1 VAGNTLL
8 RSTSGK
14 VVVLGDIFVDVAL
27 RVPYYP
33 EEGFDA
39 MAREI
44 DIRQGGSSTATSIVL
59 SKLGIKSRVLGR
71 VGDDP
76 LGDIVLGLLEESGI
90 STECIQR
97 DMNNRTGLLFAVVS
111 DHGERTMFAY
121 RGANDYLSGSASIES
136 DWLHVSGYSL
146 LNSPQR
152 EFAQSA
158 LERAYKEGIPASL
171 DPGVQSCIDTPE
183 LVKNLLKYVDVAFPS
198 LQEIKQIL
206 PNEDPY
212 ESAHMMTEY
221 GVPIVALKLGGE
233 GSYLIDTTHSITA
246 KIPAFQVA
254 VIDTTGAGDSYDGGF
269 IAGRLSGLNTVQS
282 CILGS
287 AAAANVIQRGCGVQ
301 GFCSGPTGVSELVSI
316 IRSARDDERWED
328 LRDDLAVVE
337 SVLITSSLK
346 GGGRSHLHG
355 L

>member
-1 VAGNTLL
+1 MAGNALL
-8 RSTSGK
+8 QRTPGK
-14 VVVLGDIFVDVAL
+14 VVVLGDIFVDVVL

-33 EEGFDA
+33 EEGLDA

-44 DIRQGGSSTATSIVL
+44 HVRQGGSSTATSIVL
-59 SKLGIKSRVLGR
+59 SRLGIESRVLGR

-76 LGDIVLGLLEESGI
+76 LGDIALELLQESGI

-97 DMNNRTGLLFAVVS
+97 DINHRTGLLFAVVS
-111 DHGERTMFAY
+111 DHGERTMFVY
-121 RGANDYLSGSASIES
+121 RGANDYLTGSAPIES

-158 LERAYKEGIPASL
+158 LERAHKEGIPCSL

-183 LVKNLLKYVDVAFPS
+183 LVKNLLKYVNVVFPS

-233 GSYLIDTTHSITA
+233 GSYLVDTTHSITA
-246 KIPAFQVA
+246 KIPAFQVDA
-254 VIDTTGAGDSYDGGF
+254 IDTTGAGDSYAGGF

-287 AAAANVIQRGCGVQ
+287 AAAANVIRKGCGVQ
-301 GFCSGPTGVSELVSI
+301 GFCSGPTGLSELVSI
-316 IRSARDDERWED
+316 IRSARDDKRWED
-328 LRDDLAVVE
+328 LRDDLTVVE
-337 SVLITSSLK
+337 SALITSRMK
-346 GGGRSHLHG
+346 GGGRSHLHE

>member
-8 RSTSGK
+8 RSTPGK

-121 RGANDYLSGSASIES
+121 RGDKGQLRAMNAAVLDRVIALKEELPSRSVRQIIDIMTAEGTIEPGE
-136 DWLHVSGYSL
+136 VAEG
-146 LNSPQR
+146 NSKVR
-152 EFAQSA
+152 KRAAKSA
-158 LERAYKEGIPASL
+158 L
-171 DPGVQSCIDTPE
+171 
-183 LVKNLLKYVDVAFPS
+183 
-198 LQEIKQIL
+198 
-206 PNEDPY
+206 
-212 ESAHMMTEY
+212 
-221 GVPIVALKLGGE
+221 
-233 GSYLIDTTHSITA
+233 
-246 KIPAFQVA
+246 
-254 VIDTTGAGDSYDGGF
+254 
-269 IAGRLSGLNTVQS
+269 AGRSQVRAVHSRQHRQTKK
-282 CILGS
+282 
-287 AAAANVIQRGCGVQ
+287 
-301 GFCSGPTGVSELVSI
+301 
-316 IRSARDDERWED
+316 D
-328 LRDDLAVVE
+328 LPDR
-337 SVLITSSLK
+337 IH
-346 GGGRSHLHG
+346 R
-355 L
+355 